1 MNSEPV
7 HFEGGMVSGSAAEAF
22 ASPSPKT
29 EAFTNSSPKL
39 DRLIDGV
46 RSLEQWYA
54 ADFERRISGLT
65 ELLKLQ
71 ITEELRSQFS
81 TELNS
86 HVDRVRK
93 QYEERI
99 YAQAGQWES
108 QRQALERE
116 IEELKKKLP
125 SSDVVAEIASAEAMV
140 SASRDRGSMELE
152 RLIPDTASLGKL
164 LQARVEDL
172 TMKAYLRGLKFRLPV
187 EGENKLL

>member
-1 MNSEPV
+1 VNSEPV
-7 HFEGGMVSGSAAEAF
+7 HYQGSVADSAASDPF
-22 ASPSPKT
+22 SG
-29 EAFTNSSPKL
+29 SSPKL

-71 ITEELRSQFS
+71 ITEELRTQFS
-81 TELNS
+81 SELNS

-99 YAQAGQWES
+99 YTQAGQWES
-108 QRQALERE
+108 QRQMLERE
-116 IEELKKKLP
+116 IEDLKKRLP
-125 SSDVVAEIASAEAMV
+125 NNDVMAEIASTEAVMGAPKDR
-140 SASRDRGSMELE
+140 ASVELE
-152 RLIPDTASLGKL
+152 RLIPDSASFGKL

-172 TMKAYLRGLKFRLPV
+172 TMKAYLRGLRFRLPTDA
-187 EGENKLL
+187 NR

>member
-7 HFEGGMVSGSAAEAF
+7 RFEGTVAAVPATTDAF
-22 ASPSPKT
+22 AG
-29 EAFTNSSPKL
+29 SSPKL

-71 ITEELRSQFS
+71 ITEELRTQFS
-81 TELNS
+81 SELNS
-86 HVDRVRK
+86 HVERVRK

-116 IEELKKKLP
+116 IEELKRKVP
-125 SSDVVAEIASAEAMV
+125 STDVMSEIASAEAMV
-140 SASRDRGSMELE
+140 SASQDRGSLELE

-187 EGENKLL
+187 NGDR